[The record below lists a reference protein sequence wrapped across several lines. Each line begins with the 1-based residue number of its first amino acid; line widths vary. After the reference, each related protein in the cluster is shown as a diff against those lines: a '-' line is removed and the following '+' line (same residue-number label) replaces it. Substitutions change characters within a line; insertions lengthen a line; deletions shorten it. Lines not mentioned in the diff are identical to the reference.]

1 MPAEPTRRSPA
12 TKARGAEDAPLG
24 DTACSLL
31 GSQRMSRGLM
41 SHPAYR
47 LGAREMLGVS
57 LGLGAW
63 GLVTGVAMV
72 KAGLPL
78 SWAVAMNLLAF
89 SGSAQLAALPLLAAG
104 TPAWVILATCACVN
118 LRFVVFSLQWRPFF
132 APFPRAQRLG
142 LGYIS
147 GDLTYALFMRRYGST
162 PPAADAPAQAR
173 RDYMAYFLGACS
185 VNWLSWQIPALCGML
200 AAQWIPAQWDLGFA
214 GVLALWGVALSLTT
228 DARSALAL
236 AAAGLTALL
245 CAGLPM
251 RLNIV
256 AAIAAAMLAAWAAD
270 FWRQR
275 SKAMQSVASQGQ
287 P

>member
-1 MPAEPTRRSPA
+1 
-12 TKARGAEDAPLG
+12 
-24 DTACSLL
+24 
-31 GSQRMSRGLM
+31 
-41 SHPAYR
+41 
-47 LGAREMLGVS
+47 MLGVS

-132 APFPRAQRLG
+132 TPFPLAQRLG

-147 GDLTYALFMRRYGST
+147 GDLTFALFMRRYGGS
-162 PPAADAPAQAR
+162 PPEPDAPAPVR

-185 VNWLSWQIPALCGML
+185 VNWLSWQLPALCGML
-200 AAQWIPAQWDLGFA
+200 AAQWIPQRWDLGFA

-228 DARSALAL
+228 DARSTLAL
-236 AAAGLTALL
+236 SAAGLTALL
-245 CAGLPM
+245 CASLPM

-256 AAIAAAMLAAWAAD
+256 AAIAAAMLAAWLAD
-270 FWRQR
+270 GWLRR
-275 SKAMQSVASQGQ
+275 RRPLASAASQGQ